1 MYLYIIYIYF
11 LYNGIYNRMY
21 KKILLL
27 KHYYILINVI
37 YIYQE
42 KLD

>member
-1 MYLYIIYIYF
+1 MA
-11 LYNGIYNRMY
+11 Y
-21 KKILLL
+21 KIECITKILLL
-27 KHYYILINVI
+27 NHYYILINVT